1 MAGAATEER
10 TARQSWGLQAAL
22 VTAEPVS
29 VRERPAERDFSLVS
43 ILQRT
48 SSEGCFTRKPFPGSL
63 RWVWLPE
70 SQSAV
75 L

>member
-29 VRERPAERDFSLVS
+29 VREHPAERDFSLVS
-43 ILQRT
+43 ILQPPAQ
-48 SSEGCFTRKPFPGSL
+48 KDALHGSL
-63 RWVWLPE
+63 FL
-70 SQSAV
+70 V

>member
-43 ILQRT
+43 ISHQLRRMLYT
-48 SSEGCFTRKPFPGSL
+48 EAFSWFSEMGLVT
-63 RWVWLPE
+63 
-70 SQSAV
+70 
-75 L
+75 